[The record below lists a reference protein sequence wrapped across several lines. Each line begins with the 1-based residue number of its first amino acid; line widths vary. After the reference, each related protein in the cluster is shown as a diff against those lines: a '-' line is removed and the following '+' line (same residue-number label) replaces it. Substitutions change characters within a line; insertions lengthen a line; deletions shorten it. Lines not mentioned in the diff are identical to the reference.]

1 MGFWEPLFF
10 WILAVGALGT
20 SIAVLLFRN
29 PLYSA
34 LALVADFFCF
44 AGLYVLLSAHFMAVT
59 QVLVYGGAIMV
70 LFLFIIML
78 LDLSDEDLGPRRFSM
93 HHVLAALAATGV
105 FVFASSAIMAVV
117 DFDEVEEATAVA
129 AEAAEAA
136 DEVADDEM
144 EAEDEQLTLVEVRSQ
159 VPGLYSYLSEDALQA
174 RYAET
179 IESWAAGQSMYSS
192 GKYQRFDDS
201 KPFEVP
207 PVFLEAQRPENV
219 PEGTE
224 DGGVAAR
231 SSDERDLGTFFG
243 TVEPISVLLVNR
255 FVIPFELT
263 ALLLLAAIVGAVII
277 AKKRL

>member
-10 WILAVGALGT
+10 WILAIGALGT
-20 SIAVLLFRN
+20 SVAVLLFRN

-78 LDLSDEDLGPRRFSM
+78 LNLSDEDLGPRRFSM
-93 HHVLAALAATGV
+93 HHVLAVMAAGGV
-105 FVFASSAIMAVV
+105 FVFASTAILAVV
-117 DFDEVEEATAVA
+117 DFDEVNEATVVVA
-129 AEAAEAA
+129 GEE
-136 DEVADDEM
+136 DEEM
-144 EAEDEQLTLVEVRSQ
+144 EDRDEQIVAVEVDSAI
-159 VPGLYSYLSEDALQA
+159 PGLSAFLTEDAVQA
-174 RYAET
+174 KYAEQ
-179 IESWAAGQSMYSS
+179 IASWRAGETTYAT
-192 GKYQRFDDS
+192 GKYPRFDET

-207 PVFLEAQRPENV
+207 PVFLEAARPARAV
-219 PEGTE
+219 GE
-224 DGGVAAR
+224 DGEVVVPTSA
-231 SSDERDLGTFFG
+231 DERSTGSFFG
-243 TVEPISVLLVNR
+243 TAEPISLLMVNR

-263 ALLLLAAIVGAVII
+263 AVLLLAAIIGAVII